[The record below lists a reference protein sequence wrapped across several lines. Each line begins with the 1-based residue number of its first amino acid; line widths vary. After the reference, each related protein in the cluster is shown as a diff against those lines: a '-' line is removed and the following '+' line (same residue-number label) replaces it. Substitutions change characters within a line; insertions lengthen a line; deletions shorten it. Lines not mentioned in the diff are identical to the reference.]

1 MENRIQCHWGSGAK
15 TNGSQSRRR
24 HKQSPDPSRI
34 VKWAL
39 CQLEDVRVPAH
50 GECPHRGQAKSRLTL
65 RRQSI
70 IPAYV
75 TRVLNM
81 STCGPSCNLT
91 FSVLP
96 CNVDCFWNFF
106 WSSPLCFFFLL
117 LSVSLSVRTALI
129 AIIGFMP
136 TKGEG
141 AIGSLDYTPEE
152 RRALAKK

>member
-1 MENRIQCHWGSGAK
+1 MEQRQTAASHSTDINKAL
-15 TNGSQSRRR
+15 TPN
-24 HKQSPDPSRI
+24 RI

-39 CQLEDVRVPAH
+39 CQLEDVWVPAH
-50 GECPHRGQAKSRLTL
+50 GECPHRGQGKSRLTL
-65 RRQSI
+65 RKQSI
-70 IPAYV
+70 VPTYV
-75 TRVLNM
+75 TRALNM

-96 CNVDCFWNFF
+96 CNVECFWNFF
-106 WSSPLCFFFLL
+106 DHPLCFFLL